1 MIDNKDLIEAVG
13 DMMPVVIAAER
24 FAETDADFF
33 TNSKLE
39 AELRRVV
46 SLFRQSD
53 TYKKM
58 RGYNLVPDR
67 SPPPLEAR
75 ICNLEE
81 RVKKLAEAVLSEE
94 ERSALYCE
102 HANEVPS
109 CCNCD
114 ANCYCKGRTCYRR
127 GSV

>member
-53 TYKKM
+53 TYKK
-58 RGYNLVPDR
+58 N
-67 SPPPLEAR
+67 AR
-75 ICNLEE
+75 IQ
-81 RVKKLAEAVLSEE
+81 
-94 ERSALYCE
+94 
-102 HANEVPS
+102 S
-109 CCNCD
+109 CS
-114 ANCYCKGRTCYRR
+114 R
-127 GSV
+127 